1 MNFSVKIN
9 SVKSLKV
16 DFSATF
22 AFCQA
27 LKNFFLLKIK
37 MDNMNKTKQGHIG
50 QRIKTSR
57 IEKGLTQ
64 EELGEKLGLDKGT
77 VSKMERGE
85 NAPTAKTLI
94 ALKKILGVSTDWILT
109 GKGLKHPLEIDT
121 DDEVG
126 QGLLEMIND
135 LLSNQSALI
144 KVLSF
149 FFEYKAKNLATF
161 YKKKNKKMKNG

>member
-1 MNFSVKIN
+1 MYN
-9 SVKSLKV
+9 
-16 DFSATF
+16 T
-22 AFCQA
+22 
-27 LKNFFLLKIK
+27 
-37 MDNMNKTKQGHIG
+37 NKKKQGHPG
-50 QRIKTSR
+50 QRIKTLR

-94 ALKKILGVSTDWILT
+94 ALREIFGVSTDWILT

-121 DDEVG
+121 DDEYDK
-126 QGLLEMIND
+126 GLLEMIND
-135 LLSNQSALI
+135 LKSNKSALI

-149 FFEYKAKNLATF
+149 FFEYKAKNLSNF
-161 YKKKNKKMKNG
+161 YKKKNRNLNNG

>member
-1 MNFSVKIN
+1 M
-9 SVKSLKV
+9 
-16 DFSATF
+16 DFNAF
-22 AFCQA
+22 FGFCQA
-27 LKNFFLLKIK
+27 KKNFFLKKIK
-37 MDNMNKTKQGHIG
+37 MDNMNKKKQGHTG
-50 QRIKTSR
+50 HRIKTLR

-94 ALKKILGVSTDWILT
+94 ALREIFNVSTDWILT

-121 DDEVG
+121 KDEYG
-126 QGLLEMIND
+126 QGLLEMIDD
-135 LLSNQSALI
+135 LKSNKSALI

-149 FFEYKAKNLATF
+149 FFEYKAKNLSTF
-161 YKKKNKKMKNG
+161 YKKKNREMKNG